1 MKVQAELLYPR
12 MQQAYDQILDLV
24 NAEYDYSQRLLN
36 EINWLKARQAQAR
49 YLLAGSEEVVQ
60 LYNSIR
66 RIMDTPP
73 QNEEELRKQDQE
85 ITKSRKKLWNV
96 MRADLYHLKKL
107 PQDALRFYGPGAR
120 TLRALEI
127 WGRNIV
133 ALERAGIFDLGG
145 LNDMDV
151 SAISQST
158 AIPRADLEELRMM
171 AGRESRLRREFEA
184 GG

>member
-1 MKVQAELLYPR
+1 M
-12 MQQAYDQILDLV
+12 DIL
-24 NAEYDYSQRLLN
+24 
-36 EINWLKARQAQAR
+36 
-49 YLLAGSEEVVQ
+49 
-60 LYNSIR
+60 
-66 RIMDTPP
+66 P

-96 MRADLYHLKKL
+96 MRANLYHLKKL

-151 SAISQST
+151 SAISRST